1 MAKRTKRAD
10 RPEDMVRSMDAGT
23 LPACS
28 AQDMLLAERRGMAD
42 LMNAVVDAV
51 WVDDP
56 LLAGKDHGK
65 DAVKALIGEGC
76 RLKYAYAQR
85 LAEAAEDAVRN
96 VRKQYLGRFRGCMA
110 HVGDVLD
117 RPGEDDRTRSMV
129 PVGVDVTDADM
140 GALKA
145 LSADG
150 SWLTAARELA
160 TGSRPRGLSDAQVAV
175 LAECRRFALSRY
187 GKPDFAAVGSKAT
200 DDHVVQL
207 RLEERMF
214 LGWMNKGKAMFA
226 KLNGDMKAAFDA
238 GKPSFVWPLRLTDLH
253 GRGGFDVPVTVAK
266 TAWDK
271 VRREQDATISG
282 LSLEIGADTVRVR
295 ATLRLPRRT
304 PDAAKFARTRRAR
317 LDETDFQALADAMNA
332 KTHLL
337 GRDPG
342 FVNTMSWT
350 LVRRDTLITAEM
362 LKAAAFMDKEQARAY
377 LSGHCHDGSNVVFSK
392 HVSGRNFTE
401 HVADL
406 AKAIDGYRS
415 KIDKGYDKL
424 KALKQCLAKPLGL
437 GSVEDRVPGDTNH
450 PDPFVRNLAGRFHR
464 LLNRI
469 RQLKALRR
477 ETYRRIDAV
486 KRSWFGWV
494 TNVEAKLSVDFDAAV
509 VREDAGFV
517 TIPKDDP
524 KYMGRRFNRLMNNGC
539 RGRLERI
546 ASGKLEWLGV
556 PEARLPSWYTST
568 TDWRHARVDAAQRN
582 GEVFT
587 SAVDG
592 MVRHADEWA
601 SSLFAQFLLLR
612 EKAAVAAQ

>member
-1 MAKRTKRAD
+1 
-10 RPEDMVRSMDAGT
+10 
-23 LPACS
+23 
-28 AQDMLLAERRGMAD
+28 MLLAERRAIAD
-42 LMNAVVDAV
+42 LMNAVVAAV

-56 LLAGKDHGK
+56 LLAAKDHGK
-65 DAVKALIGEGC
+65 AAVKAIIGENC
-76 RLKYAYAQR
+76 PLKYAYAQR
-85 LAEAAEDAVRN
+85 LAEAADDAVRN
-96 VRKQYLGRFRGCMA
+96 VRKQYLGRFRGCLA
-110 HVGDVLD
+110 HVGDTLNK
-117 RPGEDDRTRSMV
+117 PGEDGRTRSMV
-129 PVGVDVTDADM
+129 PVGMEITDADL

-145 LSADG
+145 LAADG
-150 SWLTAARELA
+150 TWMAAAKALS
-160 TGSRPRGLSDAQVAV
+160 TGSRPKGLSDAQVAV
-175 LAECRRFALSRY
+175 LAECRKFALSRC
-187 GKPDFAAVGSKAT
+187 GKPDFAAVGGAKST
-200 DDHVVQL
+200 DGFTVQL

-226 KLNGDMKAAFDA
+226 KLNADMKAAFES
-238 GKPSFVWPLRLTDLH
+238 GKQSFVWPLRLTDLH
-253 GRGGFDVPVTVAK
+253 GKGGFDVSVTVAR

-271 VRREQDATISG
+271 VRREQDAAISG
-282 LSLEIGADTVRVR
+282 LSLEIGTDTVRVR
-295 ATLRLPRRT
+295 ATLRLPRQT
-304 PDAAKFARTRRAR
+304 PDAARFARTKRAK
-317 LDETDFQALADAMNA
+317 LGETDFHALADAMNA
-332 KTHLL
+332 RTHLL

-350 LVRRDTLITAEM
+350 LVKRDTLITPEM

-377 LSGHCHDGSNVVFSK
+377 LSSHCHDGSNVVFSK
-392 HVSGRNFTE
+392 HVSGRSFVD

-406 AKAIDGYRS
+406 AKVIDGYRS

-424 KALKQCLAKPLGL
+424 KALKQCLSKPLGL
-437 GSVEDRVPGDTNH
+437 VGEEDLVPEDTNH
-450 PDPFVRNLAGRFHR
+450 PDPFVMNLASRFHR

-469 RQLKALRR
+469 RQLKALRK

-486 KRSWFGWV
+486 KRNWFGWV
-494 TNVEAKLSVDFDAAV
+494 TNVESKLAADFDAAV

-517 TIPKDDP
+517 TVPKDDP
-524 KYMGRRFNRLMNNGC
+524 KYMGRGFNRLMNNGC

-568 TDWRHARVDAAQRN
+568 TDWRHARVDAAQRS